1 MGLLTNRVSS
11 TSVIAAQKKW
21 PNKNRDKGDDM
32 NRFTMSFNDK
42 EYAKLKEIVDWYS
55 NHVGQPVSRCK
66 VIKALLFG
74 RYIEAVNNDLCT

>member
-1 MGLLTNRVSS
+1 
-11 TSVIAAQKKW
+11 
-21 PNKNRDKGDDM
+21 M

-55 NHVGQPVSRCK
+55 NQVGQPVSRCK